1 MAGPGP
7 APKQQRSRP
16 NDTAR
21 RQAEM
26 RHVSQDGELRGFELP
41 DGLLPEGTEWHAATV
56 AWWNTW
62 RESAQAQKFTETD
75 WRFLLDTAL
84 MHHTMWTKGRWEFAG
99 EIRLRVGKFGA
110 TPEDRQR
117 LKLSIDTPADA
128 AAEQPEDQEQNT
140 ATARRKGLRIAG

>member
-1 MAGPGP
+1 MAGPGRT
-7 APKQQRSRP
+7 PKEQRSRP

-26 RHVSQDGELRGFELP
+26 RHVTQDGQLRGFDLP
-41 DGLLPEGTEWHAATV
+41 DGLLPEGTDWHPATV
-56 AWWNTW
+56 AWWQTW
-62 RESAQAQKFTETD
+62 RESAQAQRFTETD

-110 TPEDRQR
+110 TPEDRMR
-117 LKLSIDTPADA
+117 LKLSIDTPDA
-128 AAEQPEDQEQNT
+128 SSEQPEDEEQNT
-140 ATARRKGLRIAG
+140 AAARRKGLRIAG

>member
-1 MAGPGP
+1 MAGSGR
-7 APKQQRSRP
+7 APKEQRSRP

-26 RHVSQDGELRGFELP
+26 RHMARDGELRGFDLP
-41 DGLLPEGTEWHAATV
+41 DDVLPEGTEWHPATV
-56 AWWNTW
+56 AWWQTW
-62 RESAQAQKFTETD
+62 RESAQAQRFTDTD

-84 MHHTMWTKGRWEFAG
+84 MHHTMWSKGRWEYAG

-117 LKLSIDTPADA
+117 LKLTIDTPADA
-128 AAEQPEDQEQNT
+128 PSEPASDQQQNT
-140 ATARRKGLRIAG
+140 ATSRRKDLRIVG